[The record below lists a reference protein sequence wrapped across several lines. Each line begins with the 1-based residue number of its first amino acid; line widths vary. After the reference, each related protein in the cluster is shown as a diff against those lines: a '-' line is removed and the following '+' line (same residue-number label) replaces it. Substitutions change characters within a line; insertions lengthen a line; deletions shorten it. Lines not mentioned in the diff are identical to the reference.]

1 MGSELSSCCM
11 SSPVRQDD
19 LPDLQ
24 LEEEDQQTSE
34 DLHRQVYDL
43 IVEDRSDELQ
53 QLIYDQEIH
62 IKEVLW
68 KVGVVP
74 LDLNSQGLR

>member
-11 SSPVRQDD
+11 SSPVRQND

-24 LEEEDQQTSE
+24 LEEDQQTSE
-34 DLHRQVYDL
+34 ELHRQVYDL

-62 IKEVLW
+62 IQEVLW
-68 KVGVVP
+68 KVGEVP
-74 LDLNSQGLR
+74 LDLNSQVIR